1 MHGFVSSQ
9 SCVIATLNILRTS
22 ASVRLAMIGARA
34 ATTSSNSRTSRRLMP
49 LILRLPQRVNALFDA
64 AIASLSVN
72 GS

>member
-1 MHGFVSSQ
+1 
-9 SCVIATLNILRTS
+9 
-22 ASVRLAMIGARA
+22 
-34 ATTSSNSRTSRRLMP
+34 LMP

>member
-22 ASVRLAMIGARA
+22 ASVRLAMIGA
-34 ATTSSNSRTSRRLMP
+34 RTSRRLMP